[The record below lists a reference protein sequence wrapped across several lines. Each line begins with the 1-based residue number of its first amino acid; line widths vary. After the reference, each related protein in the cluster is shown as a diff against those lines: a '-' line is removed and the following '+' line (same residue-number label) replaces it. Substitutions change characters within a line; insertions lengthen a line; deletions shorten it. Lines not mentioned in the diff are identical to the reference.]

1 MKKTTVDRAIEY
13 ILQKIKAGFWKDGQ
27 RLPTLNQLAANSEV
41 SRVTMHKAV
50 KALAQKGIVSA
61 KPGRGIIVG
70 KFKSQKAMVARV
82 APRQRRAK
90 SRAQNVGRRIAAAI
104 VEGRFPANGILP
116 TIKEL
121 CHEFGTGYQTMN
133 TALGY
138 LETGQWI
145 ELYKKRFRIRQ
156 TPLDRSR
163 EYVVLVLSKSFFDFL
178 TTSYAGFR
186 FASFSQHV
194 TKECSVR
201 RLKFVTMVFDDRFS
215 REDIDVL
222 DKAYGFILWTEFF
235 DPDKLRQVAGSLLAC
250 KRHLVLFG
258 DDLEFP
264 ALGYPQ
270 TYPQSHLIHLVGTSD
285 VKAGYHVGQYLLARG
300 HRKVFFAAPHYADD
314 ARLRGLRQ
322 AFRDAN
328 MSEDKVLCRF
338 GADPNQVLRESRL
351 SALRGEITADLAA
364 IDDVQRHMSSLN
376 DRTIVH
382 DQIISQTKEW
392 GHRLWLKDQSL
403 NLFYEASLDKSITAW
418 VCWDDYVAVFSAMFY
433 CGFRNLKIPQDVS
446 IVGFNNQIEAEM
458 NRLTSYDFNISSAVG
473 RMFEIF
479 SRPTIVRGSRPRCN
493 TVEEV
498 SGFVA
503 ERRSVVPSSSTR
515 DM

>member
-1 MKKTTVDRAIEY
+1 MKKTTVDRAVEY
-13 ILQKIKAGFWKDGQ
+13 IEQKIKAGFWKDGQ
-27 RLPTLNQLAANSEV
+27 RLPTLNQLATNAEV

-50 KALAQKGIVSA
+50 RVLVWKGIVSA
-61 KPGRGIIVG
+61 RPGRGIIVG
-70 KFKSQKAMVARV
+70 KFVAKKATDARSAPVA
-82 APRQRRAK
+82 
-90 SRAQNVGRRIAAAI
+90 SRAQNVAQRIAAAI
-104 VEGRFPANGILP
+104 VVGRFAASGMLP

-121 CHEFGTGYQTMN
+121 CNEFGSGRRTIRNAMGN
-133 TALGY
+133 
-138 LETGQWI
+138 LETAEWI
-145 ELYKKRFRIRQ
+145 EAYKKRFRIRQ
-156 TPLDRSR
+156 APIDRSR
-163 EYVVLVLSKSFFDFL
+163 QYVVLLLTKAFFAWL
-178 TTSYAGFR
+178 KASYTGTR
-186 FASFSQHV
+186 FAFISHHASR
-194 TKECSVR
+194 ECSAR

-215 REDIDVL
+215 REDVDLL

-458 NRLTSYDFNISSAVG
+458 NHLTSYDFNISSTVG
-473 RMFEIF
+473 RIFEIF

-503 ERRSVVPSSSTR
+503 ERRSVGTVVPSFSTQT
-515 DM
+515 D